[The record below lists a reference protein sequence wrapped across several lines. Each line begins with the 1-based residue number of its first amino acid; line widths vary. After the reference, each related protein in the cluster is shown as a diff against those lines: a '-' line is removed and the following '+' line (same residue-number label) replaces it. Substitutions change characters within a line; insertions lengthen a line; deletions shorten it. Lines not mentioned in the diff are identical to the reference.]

1 MENLPLVLRYHD
13 LVLEV
18 LPQVVLQ
25 PRLLEV
31 QVPLLWKHVLPPV
44 RAVRRPTSLLSF
56 ACLHDLVAK
65 SL

>member
-18 LPQVVLQ
+18 LPQVVVQL
-25 PRLLEV
+25 RLLGV
-31 QVPLLWKHVLPPV
+31 RVPLLWKHGLPPV
-44 RAVRRPTSLLSF
+44 GAALRPTSLFSF
-56 ACLHDLVAK
+56 ACPHDLVAK